1 MATVDTRSGFR
12 LPWSS
17 DRSHDDADRADPVEA
32 IPEAASGADGAK
44 DDAGA
49 STGPSTDLAARTS
62 PAPTAVRP
70 AEEPAMTQLVAAPTL
85 APRVARKPTKLTTDL
100 AAAIRSTT
108 ESARDQALAAVAADA
123 TQVTEAIRAAS
134 SDGAQAIR
142 RQSEEDL
149 ASIKEWSKV
158 EIARIREETDAR
170 IGARKT
176 TLELELAS
184 HAAAVEHRV
193 GEVDATVSRYRADME
208 TYFGSLASEDDPA
221 RLATMAEAMPEPP
234 ALDGLA
240 DLSDIDISAFAPV
253 ESAEPEAPVAGAG
266 AGAVATELEAV
277 ATELEAV
284 ATELEAVIGTDAPE
298 ADSGAAAAIAWGMSD
313 ETWSTGTGDH
323 APEQGVEIEGDAVPQ
338 RVAGEA
344 TDAFPDGADAWGPID
359 RGAMMAAIEAAAEAG
374 VAVEPATGTADQAG
388 VAASTGTAAGPM
400 GGRVDADEETE
411 EARAAALARVDAD
424 GFETQSFTDR
434 LARLMP
440 GYGDGATDGEP
451 RTTQVIVTGLVSVAS
466 IASFK
471 RHLGRLTGV
480 QSVAVSSGPSGEF
493 VFNVNHGAEVSFRDA
508 IPSMPGFAARV
519 TGTTD
524 GVVSVAARDPEAES

>member
-1 MATVDTRSGFR
+1 
-12 LPWSS
+12 
-17 DRSHDDADRADPVEA
+17 
-32 IPEAASGADGAK
+32 
-44 DDAGA
+44 
-49 STGPSTDLAARTS
+49 
-62 PAPTAVRP
+62 
-70 AEEPAMTQLVAAPTL
+70 MTQLVAAPTL

-170 IGARKT
+170 IGARKA

-240 DLSDIDISAFAPV
+240 DLGDIDISAFAPV
-253 ESAEPEAPVAGAG
+253 ESAEPEAPVAEAG
-266 AGAVATELEAV
+266 AAEAD
-277 ATELEAV
+277 
-284 ATELEAVIGTDAPE
+284 AVIGADGAPDADTGTE
-298 ADSGAAAAIAWGMSD
+298 ARIDWGMSD
-313 ETWSTGTGDH
+313 ETWGTGTGNH
-323 APEQGVEIEGDAVPQ
+323 APAQDVEPGPDAVPHQ
-338 RVAGEA
+338 AAGEA
-344 TDAFPDGADAWGPID
+344 PDAVPDGADGWDAID
-359 RGAMMAAIEAAAEAG
+359 RGAMMAAIEAAAETG
-374 VAVEPATGTADQAG
+374 VTAEPVTGTADEAG
-388 VAASTGTAAGPM
+388 AAADEAGAAADATGTAAGLVV
-400 GGRVDADEETE
+400 GRVDMDGESE
-411 EARAAALARVDAD
+411 EARAAASARVDAG

-451 RTTQVIVTGLVSVAS
+451 RTTQVIVTGLMSVAS

-471 RHLGRLTGV
+471 RHLGRLNGV

-493 VFNVNHGAEVSFRDA
+493 VFNVNHGADLSFRDA

-524 GVVSVAARDPEAES
+524 GVVSVAARDPEAEG